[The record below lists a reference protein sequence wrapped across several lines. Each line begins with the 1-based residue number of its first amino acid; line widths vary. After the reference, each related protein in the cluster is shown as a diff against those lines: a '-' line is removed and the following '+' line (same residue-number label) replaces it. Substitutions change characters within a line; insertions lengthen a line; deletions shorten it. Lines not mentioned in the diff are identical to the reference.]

1 MMRLG
6 LIGGTG
12 LVSLAADNLGIVRSD
27 DVIAETDF
35 GPVPMTCATMG
46 NGSELIFIQRHHGKG
61 TTPPHKINHHA
72 NMFALAGA
80 GCDAVIAV
88 CSVGTIPENFPP
100 GSVGYATQYL
110 DFTGTSTSIHDEDAV
125 FTSMTSPFDST
136 LNAKLSKVLA
146 GMQPGLELE
155 RTYWLTQGPQFE
167 SVAEIDAIECLG
179 GEVVGMTMPRECK
192 LAAELELPYAAILI
206 ASNWAAGRNP
216 GDSTADIDHESVSAK
231 ANDKLDAVI
240 ECIKSLA
247 Q

>member
-12 LVSLAADNLGIVRSD
+12 LVSLAAGNLDIVRSD
-27 DVIAETDF
+27 DVIAETDY
-35 GPVPMTCATMG
+35 GPVPMTCATLG
-46 NGSELIFIQRHHGKG
+46 NESELIFVQRHHGDG

-80 GCDAVIAV
+80 GCDAIIAV
-88 CSVGTIPENFPP
+88 CSVGTIPEDFPP

-110 DFTGTSTSIHDEDAV
+110 DFTGVSTTIHEKDAV
-125 FTSMTSPFDST
+125 FTSMTSPFDSN
-136 LNAKLSKVLA
+136 LNEKLAMVLVK
-146 GMQPGLELE
+146 MQPGLELE

-167 SVAEIDAIECLG
+167 SAAEINAIASLG

-192 LAAELELPYAAILI
+192 IAAELELPYAALLI

-216 GDSTADIDHESVSAK
+216 EDSTADLDHESVSEK
-231 ANDKLDAVI
+231 ANDRLDAVI